1 MALLIGEERGGGLN
15 RFPWRLLR
23 LGRSGSGRA
32 VGVLS
37 VWVWWERFTNWRFKV
52 RPIGPNSFLLYS
64 LSHYSESERTLADGT
79 VLHPGDPIIE
89 LHFNNPQVTQLISQN
104 RFTPWRAIKLAGQDI
119 QVLEEAIL
127 GGPLNHIKA
136 IHAVTLFASAGTRL
150 GFEVHTLP
158 QTFNWALVR
167 YFMVGLIALYHP
179 DGSKH
184 AARTRQ
190 TMWPGE
196 MWMGIE
202 SIKRRAEGEKP
213 SKSVSI
219 QE

>member
-1 MALLIGEERGGGLN
+1 MSESEPGNWLN

-32 VGVLS
+32 FGVLS

-52 RPIGPNSFLLYS
+52 KPVGPDSFLLYS
-64 LSHYSESERTLADGT
+64 LSHYSDSERTLADGT
-79 VLHPGDPIIE
+79 SLHSGDPILE
-89 LHFNNPQVTQLISQN
+89 LHFNNPQITRLISRNQ
-104 RFTPWRAIKLAGQDI
+104 FTPWKALKLAGHDI
-119 QVLEEAIL
+119 GILEEAVAS
-127 GGPLNHIKA
+127 GPLNQVKA
-136 IHAVTLFASAGTRL
+136 IHAITLFASSGERL
-150 GFEVHTLP
+150 GFEVHELP
-158 QTFNWALVR
+158 HTASWALVR

-179 DGSKH
+179 DGWKQ

-202 SIKRRAEGEKP
+202 TIKRRAQMDTT
-213 SKSVSI
+213 KSDSI